1 MWHRLIIWG
10 WYVDDDIKWLKS
22 KNTSLIKKKDFKKN
36 CFVLF
41 LTRPTRPILSWCLIV
56 FHILLQSRR
65 RSTTYWHWDEDATKT
80 RTLPRFHQYLHKPP
94 LFFLSSYL
102 FQGSAMKNNLIFLSQ
117 LSKVVSRF
125 HRREFSPL
133 LTGQDQRAS
142 MSILPTHT
150 LL

>member
-1 MWHRLIIWG
+1 MMLIRWR
-10 WYVDDDIKWLKS
+10 WQKWLKN
-22 KNTSLIKKKDFKKN
+22 KNTSLIKKKWIAKRTALSFSSLGLPDLLSLDALS
-36 CFVLF
+36 CF
-41 LTRPTRPILSWCLIV
+41 TSSYK
-56 FHILLQSRR
+56 SRR

-117 LSKVVSRF
+117 LSKVVSRVN
-125 HRREFSPL
+125 RREFSPF
-133 LTGQDQRAS
+133 LTGHDQRAS
-142 MSILPTHT
+142 MSVLPTHT